1 LFACAQ
7 VLFRGSETSSRDGME
22 SIPPGKTNTAKKVRG
37 YRYICTKG
45 ARNCRTTR
53 LPDTQYTFVSLCLCG
68 ASFLCSLAF
77 ERPRA
82 FRQRLVASDLR
93 ADRSSKG
100 SVDVLRFV
108 KHSISQ
114 MKTASVREL
123 RQNFGSLMA
132 WIEEGEE
139 IQITMHR
146 RVVARLVPEQPKS
159 RAKVKMPDFA
169 ARLKR
174 IHGGKVISAESAEA
188 ILDRNKGR
196 Y

>member
-1 LFACAQ
+1 LPNH
-7 VLFRGSETSSRDGME
+7 S
-22 SIPPGKTNTAKKVRG
+22 TARHPIHL
-37 YRYICTKG
+37 R
-45 ARNCRTTR
+45 
-53 LPDTQYTFVSLCLCG
+53 VSVVPHFSVPSPLSG
-68 ASFLCSLAF
+68 LA
-77 ERPRA
+77 A